1 MRSLI
6 PFLWHANPLEL
17 RLRVIAALVLL
28 VIALIANVYVPIL
41 YKGAVDA
48 LTPRGQEMLVL
59 PLALIFAYALV
70 RFMAAAGNEI
80 RDAIFAKVTQRAV
93 RRVATQ
99 VFRHLPTLGRRFP
112 QIGRASRRET
122 GCQ

>member
-59 PLALIFAYALV
+59 PLALIFAYAL
-70 RFMAAAGNEI
+70 E
-80 RDAIFAKVTQRAV
+80 
-93 RRVATQ
+93 
-99 VFRHLPTLGRRFP
+99 
-112 QIGRASRRET
+112 IGRAACRESVCHYVEIRVVAVSLKT
-122 GCQ
+122 KKQHQ